1 MKSSPVK
8 RSARL
13 PKGPRRRKTLVI
25 VPTYN
30 EIENIENIYQRI
42 SGAAKECDILII
54 DDGSPDGTG
63 RLADQLAAKDKRVR
77 VIHRSGKLG
86 LGTAV
91 IAGFRYALERP
102 YELVITIDADLSH
115 DPSYIPQMLGLMGEF
130 DLVIGS
136 RYVRDGGLVNWSVKR
151 LLVSM
156 FTNYML
162 KIILGIQQ
170 SDCSGAYK
178 CYTAELLRKI
188 QIDRIISK
196 GYVFYV
202 EVLYRAIRAGAK
214 IKEIPIIFVN
224 RNKGKSKLGLN
235 EIIGYAVNVFL
246 LRWLTFIGKI

>member
-1 MKSSPVK
+1 MRVSSAK

-13 PKGPRRRKTLVI
+13 LKKNKGRRTLII

-30 EIENIENIYQRI
+30 EIENLRTIYKRI
-42 SGAAKECDILII
+42 TGVVKTCGILII

-63 RLADQLAAKDKRVR
+63 RLADQLAATDKRIQVL
-77 VIHRSGKLG
+77 HRPGKLG
-86 LGTAV
+86 LGSAV
-91 IAGFRYALERP
+91 VTGFRYALDKG

-115 DPSYIPQMLGLMGEF
+115 DPVYIPQMLELIQEY

-136 RYVRDGGLVNWSVKR
+136 RYVRDGGMVNWSIKR

-156 FTNYML
+156 FANYML
-162 KIILGIQQ
+162 KKILEIEQ

-178 CYTAELLRKI
+178 CYTADLLRKI

-202 EVLYRAIRAGAK
+202 EILYRAIKAGAR

-224 RNKGKSKLGLN
+224 RGKGKSKLGLN
-235 EIIGYAVNVFL
+235 EVVGYAVNIFR
-246 LRWLTFIGKI
+246 LRWLTLIGKI